1 MLNSNGGIMD
11 IFTIL
16 KKTKKELTHKI
27 ITSVVLQI
35 LLLIIPVYYTN
46 AINYAT
52 IGSYNKSTKLLIITM
67 ILSLLYYLWS
77 YFNQK
82 SWYNYYNKLYLEY
95 TNLVTEASVDNVSL
109 GEYTNIINN
118 DIDIIGTFIGNS
130 VTRLI
135 QVFEFLV
142 IYMYFL
148 KVNFYIF
155 LITIIMSIFM
165 FLIIIYFGSK
175 IKIENKSRKDYL
187 DYKTINIHN
196 IYDIL
201 KNKKKIKDNSFIT
214 STIKY
219 LESNAKFNLF
229 VKAMIYLVLGFL
241 ELCRYGVI
249 IYAIYLVSTNNME
262 IGTVLLIYSY
272 YTKIINNFE
281 VLGTIDAEYQS
292 VKVSVN
298 RLNKIRTKQKL

>member
-1 MLNSNGGIMD
+1 MD

-67 ILSLLYYLWS
+67 VLSLLYYLWS

-175 IKIENKSRKDYL
+175 IQIENKSRKDYL

-219 LESNAKFNLF
+219 LESNAKFNLLAKSF
-229 VKAMIYLVLGFL
+229 
-241 ELCRYGVI
+241 
-249 IYAIYLVSTNNME
+249 
-262 IGTVLLIYSY
+262 
-272 YTKIINNFE
+272 NF
-281 VLGTIDAEYQS
+281 I
-292 VKVSVN
+292 
-298 RLNKIRTKQKL
+298 

>member
-1 MLNSNGGIMD
+1 MD

-67 ILSLLYYLWS
+67 VLSLLYYLWS

-175 IKIENKSRKDYL
+175 IQIENKSRKDYL

-229 VKAMIYLVLGFL
+229 VNAMIYLVLGFL

-249 IYAIYLVSTNNME
+249 IYAVYLVSINHME

-298 RLNKIRTKQKL
+298 RLNKIRTKQKI

>member
-1 MLNSNGGIMD
+1 MD
-11 IFTIL
+11 IVTIL
-16 KKTKKELTHKI
+16 KRTKKELISKI
-27 ITSVVLQI
+27 ITSVIIQG
-35 LLLIIPVYYTN
+35 LLLIIPVYWTN
-46 AINYAT
+46 SVNYAT
-52 IGSYNKSTKLLIITM
+52 DLQFGKAYKLIIVTL

-95 TNLVTEASVDNVSL
+95 TNLVTEATVDNITL

-118 DIDIIGTFIGNS
+118 DIDIIGTFIGNA
-130 VTRLI
+130 VTRII
-135 QVFEFLV
+135 QIFEFLI

-148 KVNFYIF
+148 SINFYIF
-155 LITIIMSIFM
+155 LITVIISIFM
-165 FLIIIYFGSK
+165 IIIIIYFGSR
-175 IKIENKSRKDYL
+175 IEIENKNRKDNL

-201 KNKKKIKDNSFIT
+201 KKKKKVQDNSFIR

-229 VKAMIYLVLGFL
+229 VKAMIFLVLGFL
-241 ELCRYGVI
+241 ELCRYGI
-249 IYAIYLVSTNNME
+249 IMYAIYLVSLGKME

-272 YTKIINNFE
+272 YAKIITNFE
-281 VLGTIDAEYQS
+281 VLGTINAEFQS
-292 VKVSVN
+292 VKVSIN
-298 RLNKIRTKQKL
+298 RLGKIKSNQKI

>member
-1 MLNSNGGIMD
+1 MD

-249 IYAIYLVSTNNME
+249 IYAVYLVSTKHME

>member
-1 MLNSNGGIMD
+1 MD

-67 ILSLLYYLWS
+67 VLSLLYYLWS

-155 LITIIMSIFM
+155 LITIIVSIFM

-175 IKIENKSRKDYL
+175 IQIENKSRKDYL

-196 IYDIL
+196 IYEIL
-201 KNKKKIKDNSFIT
+201 KNKKKIKDNSFIN

-229 VKAMIYLVLGFL
+229 VNAMIYLVLGFL

-249 IYAIYLVSTNNME
+249 IYAVYLVSTNHME

-298 RLNKIRTKQKL
+298 RLNKIRTKQKI